1 MNYILEYD
9 DLVEVFSLVNNYLDP
24 EGIFIFDLNTIYK
37 YETLLGESTIA
48 EDREESSFIW
58 ENYYDRDT
66 MINEYDLALFIRT
79 EEDLYRKYVETH
91 YQKAYSLNTVKKALK
106 EAGMEFVAAY
116 DAFTEEPV
124 KEDSE
129 RIYIIARECGKK
141 EE

>member
-1 MNYILEYD
+1 M
-9 DLVEVFSLVNNYLDP
+9 
-24 EGIFIFDLNTIYK
+24 
-37 YETLLGESTIA
+37 
-48 EDREESSFIW
+48 
-58 ENYYDRDT
+58 
-66 MINEYDLALFIRT
+66 
-79 EEDLYRKYVETH
+79 ETH